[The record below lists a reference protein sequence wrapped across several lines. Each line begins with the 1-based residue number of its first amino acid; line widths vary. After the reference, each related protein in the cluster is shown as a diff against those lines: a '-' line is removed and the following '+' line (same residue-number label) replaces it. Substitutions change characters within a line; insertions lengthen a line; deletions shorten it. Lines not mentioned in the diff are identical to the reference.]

1 VRPITKPAAIIG
13 MVISVCLLIAAAFG
27 FGLRDQN
34 RARHRVAVSQ
44 MRAYLAALERYKSD
58 CRRYPST
65 LEGLDALAS
74 NPGVKGWGGPYVT
87 DEIARDP
94 WGQLFRY
101 AYSQETGVFEIQ
113 SLGADGKR
121 GGKFFEA
128 DISSRNLAG
137 APPPLSPVETR
148 ARRVVIG
155 LTIGGCAGL
164 LVSYVLWGFAARRNE
179 DEWEGA

>member
-1 VRPITKPAAIIG
+1 
-13 MVISVCLLIAAAFG
+13 MVISVCLLIAAVFA

-34 RARHRVAVSQ
+34 RVRHRVAVSQ
-44 MRAYLAALERYKSD
+44 IRTFVASLERYKSD
-58 CRRYPST
+58 CRAYPST

-74 NPGVKGWGGPYVT
+74 NPGVKGWGGPYIS

-101 AYSQETGVFEIQ
+101 VYSPETGVFEIQ
-113 SLGADGKR
+113 SLGADGKP

-128 DISSRNLAG
+128 DISSRNLERA
-137 APPPLSPVETR
+137 PPLSPVETR
-148 ARRVVIG
+148 ARRIVIG

-164 LVSYVLWGFAARRNE
+164 LVSYVLWGFASRRSE
-179 DEWEGA
+179 DDLEMGA